1 MNKHNF
7 VIDNELTFRID
18 DFISE
23 LDNSSTSSV
32 TGGGAVGAG
41 GGYDDFAGGDDDDD
55 VPGLGIDVDDILNSD
70 KFTNFLMSPKANNS
84 KSNKRKLSM
93 DGSMKKFTIHP

>member
-1 MNKHNF
+1 MDMT
-7 VIDNELTFRID
+7 ILPE
-18 DFISE
+18 
-23 LDNSSTSSV
+23 
-32 TGGGAVGAG
+32 
-41 GGYDDFAGGDDDDD
+41 DDDDD

-93 DGSMKKFTIHP
+93 DGSMKKIYKFIPKYATVDRLIDLLLLDSKYFHRDVHLDLTEYRFVFY

>member
-41 GGYDDFAGGDDDDD
+41 GGYDDFAGG
-55 VPGLGIDVDDILNSD
+55 
-70 KFTNFLMSPKANNS
+70 
-84 KSNKRKLSM
+84 
-93 DGSMKKFTIHP
+93 